1 MRAGKNL
8 LTNELE
14 IYLDEDEAQ
23 QMREMIRGAAL
34 PHRRTFQHILDQL

>member
-8 LTNELE
+8 LTDELE

-23 QMREMIRGAAL
+23 QMRDMINEAQL
-34 PHRRTFQHILDQL
+34 KHRWTFQHILDQL